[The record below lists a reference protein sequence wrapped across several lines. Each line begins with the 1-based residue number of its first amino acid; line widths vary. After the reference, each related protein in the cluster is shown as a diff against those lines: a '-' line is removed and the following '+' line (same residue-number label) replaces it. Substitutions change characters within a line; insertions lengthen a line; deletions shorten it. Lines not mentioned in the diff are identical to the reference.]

1 MRLAIF
7 VDGSKTAEKLEP
19 TSDNFCS
26 RIRMLSKS
34 KVRGIRLEEFV
45 ADDAR
50 QIEAGRILPRNS
62 PS

>member
-1 MRLAIF
+1 
-7 VDGSKTAEKLEP
+7 LEP
-19 TSDNFCS
+19 ASDYFCS